1 MTIKTKINFLPK
13 NSKLGAISLLIVSLL
28 SSAFLQAGLYRW
40 VDEHGI
46 VHFGDRIPAKYA
58 KIEREVYS
66 TQGVVI
72 NVLPAE
78 KTKEQL
84 VSEELQ
90 RQLKIEQDR
99 LTRLADLRDK
109 TLLASYND
117 VSDIEHARD
126 TKLGQI
132 NTQIDLLNLNLEN
145 LTQQR
150 ENLGSRIFL
159 VENGNALDKEDILK
173 RFNKQKTDNEISQRD
188 FVAKRETL
196 KAETYKITAF
206 YAKEASD
213 FTLLKMQ
220 KDTKIQDNF

>member
-1 MTIKTKINFLPK
+1 MTIKTNLKILPK
-13 NSKLGAISLLIVSLL
+13 NAKLSAFSLLIVSLL

-40 VDEHGI
+40 VDENGT

-66 TQGVVI
+66 SQGVVI

-117 VSDIEHARD
+117 VGDIEHARD
-126 TKLGQI
+126 TKLAQI
-132 NTQIDLLNLNLEN
+132 NTQIDLLDLNLVN
-145 LTQQR
+145 LTQQK
-150 ENLGSRIFL
+150 ENLGARISI
-159 VENGNALDKEDILK
+159 VENGNALDKEDILT
-173 RFNKQKTDNEISQRD
+173 RFNKQKIDNEIAQND
-188 FVAKRETL
+188 IAAKRGTL
-196 KAETYKITAF
+196 KVETYKITAF

-220 KDTKIQDNF
+220 KDTKIQEGF